1 MEITGESRQG
11 AGRELGDDVAGV
23 KERRKDVV
31 RFSEQGVEE
40 APTRDQ
46 NTQGK
51 LASRRP
57 RGDRPEGRRGGGK
70 WVEVRIHRDRRGLN
84 WTRPTLPLPSA
95 LGRL

>member
-23 KERRKDVV
+23 RERRKDVV

-51 LASRRP
+51 LAGRRQ
-57 RGDRPEGRRGGGK
+57 RTEGRRGGGK
-70 WVEVRIHRDRRGLN
+70 WVEVQEFTG
-84 WTRPTLPLPSA
+84 TEGA
-95 LGRL
+95 